1 MQGAVTKFEARIDEL
16 ERRNT
21 ASNAEI
27 SRLYNR
33 LHQASS
39 TEDDMK
45 KELEAMDNKTMQ
57 LQRHIRRQSERR
69 RELEQ
74 ELHWK
79 AKELN
84 SAVSSVECLH
94 VHRQLSRWVSSLV
107 TSCMYGQDHNAELRQ
122 ALEAHTVRYNE
133 AERIARLRSEHTD
146 RLLHE

>member
-1 MQGAVTKFEARIDEL
+1 MQGEMTTFETRIDEL
-16 ERRNT
+16 ERRST

-39 TEDDMK
+39 IEDDMK
-45 KELEAMDNKTMQ
+45 KELEAMDTKTMQ

-69 RELEQ
+69 RELEH

-84 SAVSSVECLH
+84 RAVSSVEYLR
-94 VHRQLSRWVSSLV
+94 VHRSRMMVWLSCHIAYVWTGAQR
-107 TSCMYGQDHNAELRQ
+107 
-122 ALEAHTVRYNE
+122 
-133 AERIARLRSEHTD
+133 RIGASFGGAYCATQRD
-146 RLLHE
+146 RKNRTYAS